1 MNFSL
6 LPNASLNDPSSST
19 LFSSQMPAEEFI
31 FENQSFH
38 FSSDMSNSGQSTAVN
53 QQSPTMGD
61 KRIGK
66 YIIKETIGAGTFSKT
81 KLATDAETGRMV
93 AVKILKPDLSDAA
106 LKTIFTEI
114 NALKAIKHH
123 PNVIQLYDF
132 GQQEYLKKTNRKM
145 VKFLAMELAA
155 GGELF
160 HLVNQTGR
168 FSEDLTRYYFRKLVN
183 AVEFC
188 H

>member
-6 LPNASLNDPSSST
+6 LPNASVNDPSSST
-19 LFSSQMPAEEFI
+19 LFSSQMPAEDFL

-38 FSSDMSNSGQSTAVN
+38 LSSEMSNSENSTTVN
-53 QQSPTMGD
+53 RQNSTLGD

-81 KLATDAETGRMV
+81 KLATDSETGRMV

-123 PNVIQLYDF
+123 PNII
-132 GQQEYLKKTNRKM
+132 
-145 VKFLAMELAA
+145 
-155 GGELF
+155 
-160 HLVNQTGR
+160 
-168 FSEDLTRYYFRKLVN
+168 
-183 AVEFC
+183 
-188 H
+188 